1 MLTCTRCGG
10 ENRPEA
16 LYCRHCGG
24 ALGTACPACQAPN
37 LRGAAFCDRCG
48 TSLTAKGAGPGP
60 SQAGGREDV
69 PSGSGKAE
77 DGASYTP
84 RHLRSVVGPAGR
96 IRGERKEVVVLF
108 ADVSGFTGLS
118 EEVDP
123 EEVHRVM
130 NGCFEIL
137 TSEVHRFGG
146 TVNQYTGDGVMAL
159 FGAPRALEG
168 APRDSIRTA
177 LHIQER
183 LKDYATRLEAERGLR
198 FRVRI
203 GLNAGEVVVG
213 AIGDDLR
220 MDYTAMGDTTNVAAR
235 LQAAATPGE
244 ILVSESL
251 FRLTREWF
259 RFEDLGER
267 IFKGRSK
274 AIRVYRVTGRG
285 KVSTRIEAA
294 ALRGLTRLR
303 EREEVLDALLHLYGE
318 VREGRGQIVALTGEA
333 GIGKSRMVYELK
345 EALKREQADPP
356 LCLTASATHYDRYA
370 PLSLLRRILKSY
382 AQTVAEYCPVVP
394 GGEDGYWQ
402 EVILARASQLLPGT
416 EDIPSIQA
424 ILRRS
429 AGSEQ
434 AVAADLQRGLEAL
447 RAIFI
452 LESRERPLVLA
463 VDNMRD
469 AEPSSLEFLDLLAS
483 RISGARVLFIPV
495 HRPGF
500 ENPWGS
506 RSNFHQ
512 IALWPLSPEA
522 AEEML
527 CEMLGQPASPQL
539 VEVILS
545 RAQGNPFFIEEL
557 VRGMRESGSVAS
569 EGGQAR
575 LRTSGE
581 EISFPRTIQ
590 DVVLA
595 RLDALPPHL
604 REVLQAASVI
614 GPRFDC
620 DLLAGVLGDAPDLEA
635 RLADLQEIEILY
647 ASEGKLRGEW
657 RFSNR
662 MIQEMAYKE
671 MLRGQRA
678 LLHERTGLAIESR
691 GPVAVEENL
700 DRLASHFQ
708 RSDNLERAAHYL
720 VRAGRRAYSLLALP
734 LAASRLEQGLIFM
747 ESLGEKESRALLGE
761 RIRVRGELALALFG
775 LGADE
780 RRVETL
786 LSEMREMAGRAG
798 DLLQLAMADIHMCTL
813 RFRQGNQAAV
823 VESAERAIRTAERAG
838 AWEPQFRG
846 HAALASAYRLMARN
860 RESIEESRRAIEIYE
875 RQPGDRERQGGGLV
889 SVYIEALSGLA
900 STHAVIGEAA
910 ESEEW
915 FARAREA
922 ATSERSVLSMGLV
935 RYFENFL
942 LMARGRWAEA
952 EASMSSLLDEVG
964 KYKFPFARSGV
975 AVWLGRAKIHLGK
988 VEEGLRLVEEATEER
1003 QRIGQRLLLSMNQ
1016 LVRAEGLRLLG
1027 RGEDALAAAR
1037 GAQEAARSAGE
1048 ESTRLLAL
1056 ELEARILCE
1065 AAGPEEL
1072 RSRLRDYEEVL
1083 AQLRRSE
1090 LGPDWMRGRLRL
1102 AAWLARL
1109 GDDRHAHPME
1119 QEARRY
1125 LKAMGVPDADGSL
1138 DEASEAESG
1147 RISSGRR

>member
-1 MLTCTRCGG
+1 M
-10 ENRPEA
+10 
-16 LYCRHCGG
+16 
-24 ALGTACPACQAPN
+24 CPACQAAN
-37 LRGAAFCDRCG
+37 LRDAVFCDRCG
-48 TSLTAKGAGPGP
+48 TALAGESTGPAPSRSGAR
-60 SQAGGREDV
+60 AEAAI
-69 PSGSGKAE
+69 PSGASAA
-77 DGASYTP
+77 DGTSYTP
-84 RHLRSVVGPAGR
+84 RHLRAVVGPTGG

-108 ADVSGFTGLS
+108 ADVSGFTDLS
-118 EEVDP
+118 EEIDP

-168 APRDSIRTA
+168 APRDSIRAA
-177 LHIQER
+177 LHMQER
-183 LKDYATRLEAERGLR
+183 LRDYGARLETERGLR

-244 ILVSESL
+244 VLVSESL

-259 RFEDLGER
+259 KFEDMGER
-267 IFKGRSK
+267 VFKGRSK
-274 AIRVYRVTGRG
+274 PIRVYRVMGRG

-294 ALRGLTRLR
+294 ALRGLTCLR
-303 EREEVLDALLHLYGE
+303 ERGEVLEALLHLYGE

-345 EALKREQADPP
+345 EVLKREQAEPP
-356 LCLTASATHYDRYA
+356 LCLAASATHYDRYA
-370 PLSLLRRILKSY
+370 PLSLLRRILKTY
-382 AQTVAEYCPVVP
+382 AQTVAVYCPVVP
-394 GGEDGYWQ
+394 GGEDGFWQ
-402 EVILARASQLLPGT
+402 DVILARASQLLPET
-416 EDIPSIQA
+416 EDIPSIQR

-429 AGSEQ
+429 GGGEQ
-434 AVAADLQRGLEAL
+434 AGAADLQRGLEAL
-447 RAIFI
+447 RAMFI

-469 AEPSSLEFLDLLAS
+469 AEPSSLEFLDLLAG

-500 ENPWGS
+500 ENPWAS

-512 IALWPLSPEA
+512 IALWPLSPRA
-522 AEEML
+522 GEEMIR
-527 CEMLGQPASPQL
+527 EILGQPVSPQL
-539 VEVILS
+539 VEVVLS

-557 VRGMRESGSVAS
+557 VRGIRETGSIVS
-569 EGGQAR
+569 EGGQLR
-575 LRTSGE
+575 LRTSGD

-620 DLLAGVLGDAPDLEA
+620 DLLAGVLGEAPDVEA
-635 RLADLQEIEILY
+635 RLADLQEMEILY

-678 LLHERTGLAIESR
+678 VLHERVGMAIESQ
-691 GPVAVEENL
+691 GPAAVEENL

-720 VRAGRRAYSLLALP
+720 IRAGRRAYALLALP

-747 ESLGEKESRALLGE
+747 ESLGGRESRALLGE
-761 RIRVRGELALALFG
+761 RIRVRGELALALLG
-775 LGADE
+775 LGSDE

-786 LSEMREMAGRAG
+786 LSEMREMAERSG
-798 DLLQLAMADIHMCTL
+798 DLLQLAMADIHLCTL

-823 VESAERAIRTAERAG
+823 VEAAGRAVQTAERAG
-838 AWEPQFRG
+838 AWEPRFRG
-846 HAALASAYRLMARN
+846 HAALASAYRLMARY
-860 RESIEESRRAIEIYE
+860 RRSIEESQRAVEIYE
-875 RQPGDRERQGGGLV
+875 RHFGDRERQGEGLV
-889 SVYIEALSGLA
+889 SVYIEALAGLA
-900 STHAVIGEAA
+900 STHAVIGEVAKA
-910 ESEEW
+910 EEW

-922 ATSERSVLSMGLV
+922 AASGRSALAMGLV

-942 LMARGRWAEA
+942 LMARGRWAES
-952 EASMSSLLDEVG
+952 EAAMSDLLAEVG
-964 KYKFPFARSGV
+964 KYKFPFARAGIAAWV
-975 AVWLGRAKIHLGK
+975 GWAKIQLGK

-1016 LVRAEGLRLLG
+1016 LVRAEGLWLLG
-1027 RGEDALAAAR
+1027 REEDALAAAR
-1037 GAQEAARSAGE
+1037 DAQGTARSAGE
-1048 ESTRLLAL
+1048 ESTRLLAR

-1065 AAGPEEL
+1065 TAEPGAL
-1072 RSRLRDYEEVL
+1072 RSRAEDYAEVL
-1083 AQLRRSE
+1083 AQLRRLE
-1090 LGPDWMRGRLRL
+1090 LSPDWMRGRLRL
-1102 AAWLARL
+1102 AAWLAGMGEEACAR
-1109 GDDRHAHPME
+1109 PME
-1119 QEARRY
+1119 REARDCLRAIGA
-1125 LKAMGVPDADGSL
+1125 LDA
-1138 DEASEAESG
+1138 EAKPGAG
-1147 RISSGRR
+1147 TGGRRPAKSRWVAADAIPGPEKRV